1 MSHIYKS
8 PHEIPTFLKDDSNS
22 RLQLHRIWMRKSK
35 QQRQQQQQQAT
46 SNKATINNQQLTAL
60 IYVYAYVCTYIY
72 IYIYRLYYYYI
83 ILLLYYNIIYKYIF
97 LYSWKMSLLFL
108 LGFSIPLSVPSPGI
122 DLEAVAEMAETAD
135 EEEEMGKG
143 LESGGKSWRS
153 PEFHVFCSWFVYGI

>member
-72 IYIYRLYYYYI
+72 I
-83 ILLLYYNIIYKYIF
+83 
-97 LYSWKMSLLFL
+97 
-108 LGFSIPLSVPSPGI
+108 
-122 DLEAVAEMAETAD
+122 
-135 EEEEMGKG
+135 
-143 LESGGKSWRS
+143 
-153 PEFHVFCSWFVYGI
+153 